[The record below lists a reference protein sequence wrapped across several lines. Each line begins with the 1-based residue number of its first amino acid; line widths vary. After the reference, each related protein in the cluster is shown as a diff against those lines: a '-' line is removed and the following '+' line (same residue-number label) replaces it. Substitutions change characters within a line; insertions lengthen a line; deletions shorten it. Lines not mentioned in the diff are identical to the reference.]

1 MLVKDVSSC
10 QMCHILII
18 YHSLPAYTVSAICS
32 IKNRRV
38 PCSKALFFTFP
49 VLTWHHATVVIA
61 TVQYDRADDRGE
73 LSGDLSLKLP
83 HIVVPCYND
92 VCTGVRERESVC
104 GCTTMDRP
112 LLCLLLLCPQK
123 CRIIFVLIW
132 SGSLR
137 LSPRTR
143 QRGDVKV
150 CLDGVWCWRQTQK
163 NNKGLSVLV
172 VLGWKSGSR
181 KSPAERQSNCL
192 INNVRKSSLCGFFG
206 HEVGVSGRRQPQLK
220 HHERWNSE
228 MIVREIMSLVNVFY
242 FVGPAL
248 SSSLL
253 TFRCQ
258 FIRMEP

>member
-1 MLVKDVSSC
+1 MMCVPVCVNEKACVGAPPWTDLYFVFFCCVHRNAESFLFWFDLGVSVSC
-10 QMCHILII
+10 
-18 YHSLPAYTVSAICS
+18 
-32 IKNRRV
+32 
-38 PCSKALFFTFP
+38 
-49 VLTWHHATVVIA
+49 
-61 TVQYDRADDRGE
+61 
-73 LSGDLSLKLP
+73 
-83 HIVVPCYND
+83 
-92 VCTGVRERESVC
+92 REHDKEA
-104 GCTTMDRP
+104 
-112 LLCLLLLCPQK
+112 
-123 CRIIFVLIW
+123 
-132 SGSLR
+132 
-137 LSPRTR
+137 
-143 QRGDVKV
+143 DVKV